1 MGFNYSIQ
9 FIDIVT
15 LPQHCQMY
23 PLPFDRMNGLVFM
36 IWTAYRILMKF
47 MGSSD
52 CPNHE
57 KTHCQ
62 NTNKHVCM
70 EMVLAESSMLV
81 GCSYIPSQMMIR
93 YETYSG
99 VS

>member
-1 MGFNYSIQ
+1 
-9 FIDIVT
+9 
-15 LPQHCQMY
+15 
-23 PLPFDRMNGLVFM
+23 MNGAKYLVFM
-36 IWTAYRILMKF
+36 IWTVYKILMKF

-52 CPNHE
+52 CPDNW

-81 GCSYIPSQMMIR
+81 RGSYLAKW
-93 YETYSG
+93 YETL
-99 VS
+99 